1 MADEQ
6 AARLDE
12 VTEHGGDV
20 RSFFV
25 RPARPFAF
33 TPGQFVSCLLPV
45 GGQRLTRPYSIASH
59 PEAPERLELLLN
71 LVPDGPG
78 SHHLFALRPGAEITL
93 TGPWGTF
100 VVEQAGSAEMVF
112 IADGT
117 GIAPIRPMLR
127 RALATGRQAT
137 TLLHAAGAPQPHV
150 YADEHAA
157 LAAADARLTFAPLAS
172 AELLAEVERRYVL
185 ADDDRSRHFF
195 VCGVGDVVV
204 RLRQLLRG
212 AGYERRAVRYEKW

>member
-6 AARLDE
+6 TARLED
-12 VTEHGGDV
+12 VTDHGGDV
-20 RSFFV
+20 RSLFV

-33 TPGQFVSCLLPV
+33 APGQFVSCLLPV

-59 PEAPERLELLLN
+59 PETPERLELLLN

-78 SHHLFALRPGAEITL
+78 SHHLFSLRPGAELTL

-100 VVEQAGSAEMVF
+100 VVDQPCAAETIF

-127 RALATGRQAT
+127 RALATGRQTT
-137 TLLHAAGAPQPHV
+137 TLLHAADAPQPHV

-157 LAAADARLTFAPLAS
+157 LAAADDRLTFDRLAS
-172 AELLAEVERRYVL
+172 ADLLAEVERRYVH
-185 ADDDRSRHFF
+185 ADDDRRRHFF

>member
-6 AARLDE
+6 SARLE
-12 VTEHGGDV
+12 RVTDHGADV
-20 RSFFV
+20 RSLFV

-33 TPGQFVSCLLPV
+33 VPGQFVSCLLPA

-59 PEAPERLELLLN
+59 PETPERLELLLN

-93 TGPWGTF
+93 TGPWGAF
-100 VVEQAGSAEMVF
+100 ALERQPPAETIF
-112 IADGT
+112 LADGT

-127 RALATGRQAT
+127 RALATGRHPV
-137 TLLHAAGAPQPHV
+137 TLLHAASAPLPWV
-150 YADEHAA
+150 YADEHEA
-157 LAAADARLTFAPLAS
+157 LAAAEDRLVFERLAS
-172 AELLAEVERRYVL
+172 ADLLAEAERRWVD
-185 ADDDRSRHFF
+185 ADGDRSRHFF

-204 RLRQLLRG
+204 RLRRMLRD

>member
-6 AARLDE
+6 TARLEE

-20 RSFFV
+20 RSLFV

-33 TPGQFVSCLLPV
+33 APGQFVSCLLPV
-45 GGQRLTRPYSIASH
+45 GGWQLTRPYSIASH

-78 SHHLFALRPGAEITL
+78 SQHLFSLRPGAEITL

-100 VVEQAGSAEMVF
+100 VVEQASAAAMIF

-137 TLLHAAGAPQPHV
+137 TLLHAAGTPQPHV
-150 YADEHAA
+150 YADEHTA
-157 LAAADARLTFAPLAS
+157 LAAADARLTFARLAS
-172 AELLAEVERRYVL
+172 AELHAEVERRYVL

-204 RLRQLLRG
+204 RLRRMLRD

>member
-6 AARLDE
+6 RARVERITD
-12 VTEHGGDV
+12 HGGDV
-20 RSFFV
+20 RSLFI
-25 RPARPFAF
+25 RPDHPFAF
-33 TPGQFVSCLLPV
+33 LPGHFVSCLLPA
-45 GGQRLTRPYSIASH
+45 GDRRLTRPYTIASH
-59 PEAPERLELLLN
+59 PEAPECLELLLN

-78 SHHLFALRPGAEITL
+78 SRYLFSLAPGAEITL

-100 VVEQAGSAEMVF
+100 TLERQPPAAAVF

-117 GIAPIRPMLR
+117 GIAPIRPMLA
-127 RALATGRQAT
+127 RALATGRHPV
-137 TLLHAAGAPQPHV
+137 TLLHAARAPQPHV
-150 YADEHAA
+150 YTDEHEAR
-157 LAAADARLTFAPLAS
+157 AAAEPRLAFVRLDAAD
-172 AELLAEVERRYVL
+172 LLAEVEARYVL

-195 VCGVGDVVV
+195 VCGVGDTVV